1 MLVKKAT
8 RMAMLAMPPRMARLL
23 YSTINVFWEA
33 IGSLGGVG
41 EEGGGA
47 LENILF
53 IVCVNLLFSFI
64 GE

>member
-1 MLVKKAT
+1 
-8 RMAMLAMPPRMARLL
+8 MLAMPPRLARLL